1 MTSKIQVVSYS
12 ELATGRDC
20 PLKHHLAYRQRWAKQ
35 PEPGSPRDIGTTWH
49 LALQAHY
56 ESLMATQDLQG
67 TMSDEERL
75 LLAAE
80 AVGAILNSG
89 HPEPQSEVQELADW
103 MYAGYVNH
111 YGVDPNWRILA
122 VEYAPVVPLLNEAGR
137 PTRFRLKAKI
147 DLVVQD
153 LFTRTIDLVDH
164 KGNQNLKRDK
174 EVDLD
179 DQFGLYTWMMRQ
191 LGKKVQK
198 SIYSGARTQRNKTV
212 VQTLDSRFKRTP
224 MFRTDAEL
232 TNLALDAWRAA
243 VALYRKEVPYSA
255 PDPNQ
260 CGWKCDFRD
269 AHLLMRKGVASP
281 QVILTDLGFTQDW
294 TRH

>member
-1 MTSKIQVVSYS
+1 MTSKIVTVSYS
-12 ELATGRDC
+12 ELSTGRDC
-20 PLKHHLAYRQRWAKQ
+20 PLKHHLSYRQRWTRP
-35 PEPGSPRDIGTTWH
+35 PEAGSPRDIGTTWH

-56 ESLMATQDLQG
+56 ESLMATQD
-67 TMSDEERL
+67 SDLSAGERL
-75 LLAAE
+75 ALAVD
-80 AVGAILNSG
+80 AVAPVLGSG
-89 HPEPQSEVQELADW
+89 GGPQTETQELADW

-164 KGNQNLKRDK
+164 KGNQNLKREK

-198 SIYSGARTQRNKTV
+198 SIYSGARTQRNKTG
-212 VQTLDSRFKRTP
+212 VQPLDTRFKRLP
-224 MFRTDAEL
+224 MYRTDAEL

-243 VALYRKEVPYSA
+243 VALYRKEIPYSS
-255 PDPNQ
+255 PDPLQ

-269 AHLLMRKGVASP
+269 AHLLMRKGVAAP
-281 QVILTDLGFTQDW
+281 ERILTDLGFTQDF